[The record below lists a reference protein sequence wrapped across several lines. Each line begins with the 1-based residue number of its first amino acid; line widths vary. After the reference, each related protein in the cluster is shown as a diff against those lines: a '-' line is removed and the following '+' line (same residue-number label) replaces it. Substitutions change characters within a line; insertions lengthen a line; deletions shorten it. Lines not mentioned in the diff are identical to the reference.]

1 MEAFV
6 DHYAILNV
14 LHEAEQGEIARAYR
28 AKIKKVHPDR
38 NRGLEGAEELTRLV
52 ITARD
57 VLLDPVRRQS
67 YDVEWRAQTHEG
79 RDHGARRRTPPSTYA
94 QAERDAAQQRADAR
108 ARREREAERRAAETD
123 AREAREAEAR
133 ASEARAQAER
143 ASKVREAE
151 ARAAEARAAEA
162 RAAEARAAEARAAE
176 ARAAEARAAEAR
188 AQTKRSEARR
198 ARYAHVRRPPGPSSA
213 AEVIGAVVL
222 AGLFGLGIAAIAD
235 ALSDRPPS

>member
-38 NRGLEGAEELTRLV
+38 NRELEGAEELTRLV

-57 VLLDPVRRQS
+57 VLLDPLRRRN
-67 YDVEWRAQTHEG
+67 YDVEWR
-79 RDHGARRRTPPSTYA
+79 ARRRTPPSTYA

-123 AREAREAEAR
+123 ARAAREAAAR
-133 ASEARAQAER
+133 ATEARAQAER
-143 ASKVREAE
+143 ASKV
-151 ARAAEARAAEA
+151 
-162 RAAEARAAEARAAE
+162 RAAEARAAE

-188 AQTKRSEARR
+188 AQTKRIEARR
-198 ARYAHVRRPPGPSSA
+198 ARYTHVRRPPEPSPVA
-213 AEVIGAVVL
+213 QVLGAVVL

-235 ALSDRPPS
+235 ALSDKPPS

>member
-38 NRGLEGAEELTRLV
+38 NRELEGAEELTRLV

-57 VLLDPVRRQS
+57 VLLDPLRRRN
-67 YDVEWRAQTHEG
+67 YDVEWR
-79 RDHGARRRTPPSTYA
+79 ARRRTPPSTYA

-123 AREAREAEAR
+123 ARAAREAAAR
-133 ASEARAQAER
+133 ATEARAQAER
-143 ASKVREAE
+143 ASKVRAAE

-188 AQTKRSEARR
+188 AQTKRIEARR
-198 ARYAHVRRPPGPSSA
+198 ARYTHVRRPPEPSPVA
-213 AEVIGAVVL
+213 QVLGAVVL

-235 ALSDRPPS
+235 ALSDKPPS